1 MSDDI
6 KDLRESMKRLRADL
20 SATNTLL
27 LALYEAIPVPFQ
39 ERVLPVLAA
48 KMAEREQIAG
58 REQPPEV
65 EEAMELIER
74 AVERLWKEAQA
85 AHRRSVLAMKPPG
98 AD

>member
-1 MSDDI
+1 M
-6 KDLRESMKRLRADL
+6 
-20 SATNTLL
+20 
-27 LALYEAIPVPFQ
+27 
-39 ERVLPVLAA
+39 LAA

-98 AD
+98 NTPNQNLWW